1 VVLSGLGAGGTR
13 EEIGPPET
21 ESPRFKL
28 GSVEP
33 WDSAND
39 ALPEGSQRDPIPPR
53 PSGNRQA
60 PANPQALDRP
70 QEASNS
76 ATPDNPEQGEPD
88 PPEEGEEP
96 SRLKVQEANTNYL

>member
-1 VVLSGLGAGGTR
+1 MVLSDSDAGDTR
-13 EEIGPPET
+13 KEIGPPEW

-28 GSVEP
+28 GSIEP

-39 ALPEGSQRDPIPPR
+39 ALHEGSQQDPIPPHL
-53 PSGNRQA
+53 PGNRQA

-76 ATPDNPEQGEPD
+76 ATPDNPKQGEPD
-88 PPEEGEEP
+88 PPEEGEELDP
-96 SRLKVQEANTNYL
+96 LERSRPA